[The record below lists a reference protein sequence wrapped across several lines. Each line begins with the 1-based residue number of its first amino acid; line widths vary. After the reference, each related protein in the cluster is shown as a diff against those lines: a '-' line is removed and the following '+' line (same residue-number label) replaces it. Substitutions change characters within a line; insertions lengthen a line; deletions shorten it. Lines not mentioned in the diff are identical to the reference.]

1 MTAATRLTDAY
12 NTLIEAGE
20 LRPDPHQAAAVVALS
35 RLDEQLARYKGVP
48 SSSTQVRRWR
58 LFNLINLGGR
68 QVDAP
73 KGLYIWGGVGRGK
86 SMLMDLF
93 YEHAPIKSKERI
105 HFHEFM
111 TRVHDRIAAFRKMTP
126 SQRIH
131 YGAAAGSDDPIPPVA
146 RKLAV
151 RASLLC
157 FDEMQVNDVATAG
170 ILGRLFKEMHDLGVV
185 VVATSNRPPA
195 DLYKDGINR
204 TIILP
209 FIALLENEL
218 NTIELNGPND
228 YRLERMAGLES
239 YHVPNGPEATAALR
253 EVFFRLTDH
262 DVDDAATVPSE
273 TLEVKGREIYVPKA
287 LRGVAV
293 FSFKRLCGQP
303 LGAEDYLAVARRYHT
318 IIIVAVPKLTP
329 ENRNEAMR
337 FITLI
342 DTFYEQKVKLF
353 MASDAYPQ
361 DIYEKGSGRFEFDRT
376 ISRLMEMQSADYLAL
391 GHATNE

>member
-1 MTAATRLTDAY
+1 MTAATRLKAAY
-12 NTLIEAGE
+12 AALLDNNE
-20 LRPDPHQAAAVVALS
+20 LTPDPHQAAAIEALA
-35 RLDEQLARYKGVP
+35 QLEKQLETYPGVR
-48 SSSTQVRRWR
+48 SSSVQVRRWR
-58 LFNLINLGGR
+58 LFTLLNLGGR
-68 QVDAP
+68 QAEAP
-73 KGLYIWGGVGRGK
+73 KGLYMWGGVGRGK

-93 YEHAPIKSKERI
+93 YEHAPTKSKERI

-111 TRVHDRIAAFRKMTP
+111 TRVHDRIAQFRKMSP
-126 SQRIH
+126 SERIQ

-146 RKLAV
+146 RKLAM

-157 FDEMQVNDVATAG
+157 FDEMQVSDVATAG
-170 ILGRLFKEMHDLGVV
+170 ILGRLFKEMHELGVV
-185 VVATSNRPPA
+185 IVATSNRPPV

-204 TIILP
+204 SIILP
-209 FIALLENEL
+209 FIALLEDEL
-218 NTIELNGPND
+218 KIIELNGPTD

-239 YHVPNGPEATAALR
+239 YHVPNGEAATTALR
-253 EVFFRLTDH
+253 KVFFALTDH

-273 TLEVKGREIYVPKA
+273 TIMVKGREIFVPKA

-303 LGAEDYLAVARRYHT
+303 LGAEDYLAIARRYHT
-318 IIIVAVPKLTP
+318 LIIVGVPKLSP

-342 DTFYEQKVKLF
+342 DALYEQKVKLF
-353 MASDAYPQ
+353 MAADALPQ
-361 DIYEKGSGRFEFDRT
+361 DLYEKGSGRFEFDRT